1 MTILNNILTVAVREF
16 RVMCTRYS
24 ILMVLCGGIFMYGLL
39 YNYMYAPNV
48 VRNAPVAVV
57 DMSRTPLS
65 RNYARMLDAT
75 PQAQVLTN
83 NADLPAAKELM
94 KRGEVVGIVYI
105 PKDFDV
111 RVGRGEESIY
121 IMYST
126 TTAFLY
132 YASMQEASAG
142 AMLAVNDE
150 VRPGQVV
157 FLPQKDVQP
166 IVQTGSINVV
176 GTALYNYTDG
186 YGTYLIPAVLMVV
199 IFQTLVMV
207 ISMLSG
213 KERENKFSSFAL
225 ADSWEHPNKERL
237 STSIGVARGTVN
249 MFSFSRMAAIVL
261 GKTSVYLFFYA
272 LFSLFL
278 LGLLPLVF
286 QLPHLAHPVLI
297 IQLMIPYI
305 IATSFFAL
313 ACSVFFSDSDA
324 PLLMIA
330 FFSVGLIFLSGV
342 SYPLEL
348 MPWYWQWTHY
358 LVPAAPG
365 TLAFVKINSMGAGM
379 AEISQQYIILWIQ
392 CGAYFVLAC
401 LAYRYNMKKA
411 MKGIVSKAN

>member
-1 MTILNNILTVAVREF
+1 MTILNNILAVAVREF

-24 ILMVLCGGIFMYGLL
+24 ILMVLSGGIFLYGLL

-65 RNYARMLDAT
+65 RHYSRLLDAT
-75 PQAQVLTN
+75 PQAQVMTN
-83 NADLPAAKELM
+83 NADLQAAKEMM
-94 KRGEVVGIVYI
+94 KQGEVVGIVYI
-105 PKDFDV
+105 PEDFDA
-111 RVGRGEESIY
+111 RVGRGEESVY
-121 IMYST
+121 VMYST

-150 VRPGQVV
+150 VRPNQVV
-157 FLPQKDVQP
+157 FLPQEDIQP
-166 IVQTGSINVV
+166 IVQTSSIDVV

-213 KERENKFSSFAL
+213 KEREEAAHRMSLQGDNRVTAFHFFTSLGTKDNS
-225 ADSWEHPNKERL
+225 ERPKAEL
-237 STSIGVARGTVN
+237 
-249 MFSFSRMAAIVL
+249 SFSRMASIVL
-261 GKTSVYLFFYA
+261 GKTSVYVLFYSF
-272 LFSLFL
+272 FSVFL

-286 QLPHLAHPVLI
+286 QLPHLAHPTLI

-348 MPWYWQWTHY
+348 MPWYWQWTHC
-358 LVPAAPG
+358 LIPAAPG
-365 TLAFVKINSMGAGM
+365 TLAFVKINSMGASM

-392 CGAYFVLAC
+392 WWLYFIFAC
-401 LAYRYNMKKA
+401 LADRYNMRK
-411 MKGIVSKAN
+411 SLPTR

>member
-1 MTILNNILTVAVREF
+1 MMILNNIIAVSWREF

-24 ILMVLCGGIFMYGLL
+24 VLLVLSGGIFMYGLL

-65 RNYARMLDAT
+65 RHYARMLDAT
-75 PQAQVLTN
+75 PQARVLTN
-83 NADLPAAKELM
+83 NTDLPAAKELM
-94 KRGEVVGIVYI
+94 KRKEVAGIVYI
-105 PKDFDV
+105 PYNFDAL
-111 RVGRGEESIY
+111 VGRGEQAVY

-142 AMLAVNDE
+142 AMLAVNDDI
-150 VRPGQVV
+150 RPEQVV

-166 IVQTGSINVV
+166 VV
-176 GTALYNYTDG
+176 ETKTIDVAGTALYNYTDG

-199 IFQTLVMV
+199 IFQTLLFV

-213 KERENKFSSFAL
+213 KERETGDILLFAGPSGSDL
-225 ADSWEHPNKERL
+225 
-237 STSIGVARGTVN
+237 
-249 MFSFSRMAAIVL
+249 SFSRMSSVVM
-261 GKTSVYLFFYA
+261 GKVFTYVVFYA
-272 LFSLFL
+272 LFSVFL

-286 QLPHLAHPVLI
+286 QLPHLARPWRI
-297 IQLMIPYI
+297 IALMIPYLL
-305 IATSFFAL
+305 ATGFFGL

-324 PLLMIA
+324 PLLLLA

-348 MPWYWQWTHY
+348 MPWYWRWAHY
-358 LVPAAPG
+358 AIPAAPG
-365 TLAFVKINSMGAGM
+365 TLAFVKINSMGASM
-379 AEISQQYIILWIQ
+379 SEISQQYIILWIQ
-392 CGAYFVLAC
+392 CIVYYVLAC
-401 LAYRYNMKKA
+401 LAYRYNIRKA
-411 MKGIVSKAN
+411 MKMKGAMI

>member
-1 MTILNNILTVAVREF
+1 MMILNNIWTVAMREF
-16 RVMCTRYS
+16 RAMCSRYS
-24 ILMVLCGGIFMYGLL
+24 ILLVLAGGIFVYGLL

-65 RNYARMLDAT
+65 RTYARILDAT
-75 PQAQVLTN
+75 PQAKVTTN
-83 NADLPAAKELM
+83 NADLQAAKELM
-94 KRGEVVGIVYI
+94 KQGEAVGIIYI
-105 PKDFDV
+105 PEDFDA
-111 RVGRGEESIY
+111 RVGRGEEAIY

-142 AMLAVNDE
+142 AMLAVNDDT
-150 VRPGQVV
+150 RPGQVV
-157 FLPQKDVQP
+157 FLPQKDIQP
-166 IVQTGSINVV
+166 IVQTGSIGVV
-176 GTALYNYTDG
+176 GTPLYNYTDG

-213 KERENKFSSFAL
+213 KERETGDIVRFAAL
-225 ADSWEHPNKERL
+225 GKKGVFYADKKTSLSWGQA
-237 STSIGVARGTVN
+237 T
-249 MFSFSRMAAIVL
+249 AIIL
-261 GKTSVYLFFYA
+261 GKTLVYLAFYT
-272 LFSLFL
+272 LFSVFL

-286 QLPHLAHPVLI
+286 QLPHLAHPLSI
-297 IQLMIPYI
+297 IQLMIPYLL
-305 IATSFFAL
+305 ATSFFAL

-330 FFSVGLIFLSGV
+330 FFSVGLVFLSGV

-358 LVPAAPG
+358 VVPAAPG
-365 TLAFVKINSMGAGM
+365 TLAFVKLNSMGASM
-379 AEISQQYIILWIQ
+379 AEISQQYIILWVQ
-392 CGAYFVLAC
+392 CGVYFILAC
-401 LAYRYNMKKA
+401 MAYRYNLKKTLIRA
-411 MKGIVSKAN
+411 GKIGSPRP